1 MKIKKET
8 IKENRNEFLIE
19 TSVRSTINHKGGAD
33 NGR

>member
-1 MKIKKET
+1 MKIIKEA
-8 IKENRNEFLIE
+8 IRENRNGYLIE